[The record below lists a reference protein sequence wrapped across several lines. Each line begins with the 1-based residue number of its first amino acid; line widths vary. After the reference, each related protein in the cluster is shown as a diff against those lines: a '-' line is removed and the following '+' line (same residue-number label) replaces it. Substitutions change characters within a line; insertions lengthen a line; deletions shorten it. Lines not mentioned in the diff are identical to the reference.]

1 MNLGMQ
7 PARTKS
13 QINQIIEVLSTEEV
27 SSSNRVSRVRQSPE
41 Y

>member
-13 QINQIIEVLSTEEV
+13 QINQIIEVLKKQAVVIE
-27 SSSNRVSRVRQSPE
+27 
-41 Y
+41 